1 MTVAVRFKEIIT
13 KGFALMP
20 FIIPIANATK
30 CVQISIEIIDKKAK
44 KVVYRRTFA
53 NLRILTYRYIQ

>member
-1 MTVAVRFKEIIT
+1 MTVVVRFKEIIT

-30 CVQISIEIIDKKAK
+30 CIQVSMEIIDEKAK
-44 KVVYRRTFA
+44 KM
-53 NLRILTYRYIQ
+53 YIDEPSQIVGD